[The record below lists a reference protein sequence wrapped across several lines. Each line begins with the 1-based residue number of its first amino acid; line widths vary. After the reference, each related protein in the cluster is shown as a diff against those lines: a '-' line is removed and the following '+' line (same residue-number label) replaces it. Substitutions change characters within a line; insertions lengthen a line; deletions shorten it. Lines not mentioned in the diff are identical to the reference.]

1 MSGTIDWSKYSEVLF
16 MDSMVALEAK
26 PLASLPW
33 TEIDPAGPILVLV
46 VPQVMKEIDKR
57 KRDGRL
63 GKRAREFNRLI
74 APAAES
80 GSAVQISA
88 GPPQVDIA
96 FAQIGR
102 IDWDALQ
109 DLDPEEGDARVVA
122 QMLNVANVPAAVKT
136 LFSYDNNPIAMASR
150 YGIKAR
156 KLPENWLLEPEPSP
170 HEKELLR
177 LKSKVAELETT
188 EPEIELKL
196 EFEAPDSLQI
206 YRVEALDA
214 SEQYDFAARILRQNR
229 KVSQDTGMLGVS
241 FMQDSSYDGEYSKYR
256 EQTVPRHSARVHRYL
271 EEEYGQI
278 GFKMT
283 IDVLGHIQAENLVV
297 TLRSSSGGLHDK
309 FIVHPVY
316 GPSAPRP
323 KHYLDITSRIARF
336 PQIKPPIGRHD
347 IEFGVG
353 PDGGNVIEFHC
364 ADFRHGRSWTFHGLA
379 RLDPHVES
387 PFRITAAITASNL
400 HGTRTEAFEQEFSV
414 KAVKVSDLIHLE
426 EGRGFIVALPMQEK
440 FETALK
446 SKDNDWLDFSFAKRA
461 DDDDND

>member
-1 MSGTIDWSKYSEVLF
+1 

-214 SEQYDFAARILRQNR
+214 SEHMIL
-229 KVSQDTGMLGVS
+229 
-241 FMQDSSYDGEYSKYR
+241 
-256 EQTVPRHSARVHRYL
+256 P
-271 EEEYGQI
+271 
-278 GFKMT
+278 
-283 IDVLGHIQAENLVV
+283 
-297 TLRSSSGGLHDK
+297 
-309 FIVHPVY
+309 
-316 GPSAPRP
+316 
-323 KHYLDITSRIARF
+323 
-336 PQIKPPIGRHD
+336 
-347 IEFGVG
+347 
-353 PDGGNVIEFHC
+353 
-364 ADFRHGRSWTFHGLA
+364 
-379 RLDPHVES
+379 
-387 PFRITAAITASNL
+387 
-400 HGTRTEAFEQEFSV
+400 
-414 KAVKVSDLIHLE
+414 
-426 EGRGFIVALPMQEK
+426 RGFCGKTEK
-440 FETALK
+440 CHRTPGCLASASCRIRVMTANMASIASRPYPAIPRAFTAISKKNTAK
-446 SKDNDWLDFSFAKRA
+446 SASR
-461 DDDDND
+461 

>member
-1 MSGTIDWSKYSEVLF
+1 MSGTIDWSKYSTVLF

-26 PLASLPW
+26 PLANLPW
-33 TEIDPAGPILVLV
+33 AEIDAAGPVLVLV

-63 GKRAREFNRLI
+63 GRRARDFNRLI

-80 GSAVQISA
+80 GSAVQISV
-88 GPPQVDIA
+88 GPPQVNIA

-122 QMLNVANVPAAVKT
+122 QVLNAAGVPAGVKT

-150 YGIKAR
+150 HGIKVR
-156 KLPENWLLEPEPSP
+156 KLPESWLMEPEPSP

-177 LKSKVAELETT
+177 LKGKIAELETT
-188 EPEIELKL
+188 EPEIEVKL
-196 EFEAPDSLQI
+196 EFEAPDPLQI

-214 SEQYDFAARILRQNR
+214 SEQHDFAARILRQNR
-229 KVSQDTGMLGVS
+229 KVSQDAGMLGVS
-241 FMQDSSYDGEYSKYR
+241 FMQDSGYDDKYSKYR
-256 EQTVPRHSARVHRYL
+256 EQTVPRHAARVHRYL

-278 GFKMT
+278 GFTMT
-283 IDVLGHIQAENLVV
+283 IDVLGHIQAENLVIA
-297 TLRSSSGGLHDK
+297 LRSSSGGLHDK
-309 FIVHPVY
+309 FIAYPVY

-323 KHYLDITSRIARF
+323 KSYLDIAPRLARF
-336 PQIKPPIGRHD
+336 PQIKPLVGRHE

-364 ADFRHGRSWTFHGLA
+364 ADFRHGRSWTFSGLA
-379 RLDPHVES
+379 RLDPHAQS

-400 HGTRTEAFEQEFSV
+400 HGTRTETSEQAFSV
-414 KAVKVSDLIHLE
+414 KTVGVGDLIHLE
-426 EGRGFIVALPMQEK
+426 EGRGFIVALPLQDK

-446 SKDNDWLDFSFAKRA
+446 SKNKDWFAFAKA
-461 DDDDND
+461 PDDDDDDDD